1 MTPYQKWISLYTMLR
16 KDVVRMFRI
25 WVQTFIPSVVTS
37 VLYFLVFGTILG
49 SRIGEI
55 QGVDYMTFVVP
66 GLVMLAIVT
75 TSYANTSF
83 TFFSSKF
90 FMRSI
95 VEVLVSPTPPWLL
108 IAGFIGGG
116 VLRGIITGALVLIVA
131 LFFTGLS
138 LPIASVLIIAGF
150 AFLTA
155 LVFSLAG
162 LVNGIYAKSM
172 DGINIV
178 PTFVLTPLVYLG
190 GVFYSIHQLPEWWQ
204 TLTYTNPLFYLINGF
219 RYGFL
224 GSADIALWISTGVLV
239 LLISILA
246 GLNWYFIKTG
256 LGLKQ

>member
-1 MTPYQKWISLYTMLR
+1 MPTNRLWISFYTMIR

-25 WVQTFIPSVVTS
+25 WIQTFLPSVITS
-37 VLYFLVFGTILG
+37 TLYFLVFGTVLG
-49 SRIGEI
+49 SRIGDM

-90 FMRSI
+90 FARNI
-95 VEVLVSPTPPWLL
+95 EEILVSPTPPWVM
-108 IAGFIGGG
+108 IAGFVGGG
-116 VLRGIITGALVLIVA
+116 VVRGIITGALVLAVSI
-131 LFFTGLS
+131 FFTGLS
-138 LPIASVLIIAGF
+138 LSIHNILIILAF
-150 AFLTA
+150 AILTC
-155 LVFSLAG
+155 LVFALAG
-162 LVNGIYAKSM
+162 LVNGIYAKTI

-190 GVFYSIHQLPEWWQ
+190 GIFYSVHTLPSWWQ
-204 TLTYTNPLFYLINGF
+204 AITYANPLFYLINGF

-224 GSADIALWISTGVLV
+224 GITDVPLSLSIGILVGMIAVLV
-239 LLISILA
+239 A
-246 GLNWYFIKTG
+246 LNWYFIRTG